1 MNNFEIILLST
12 FIVFSVICIALCI
25 QAHYRYKKKA
35 GIDNESSFLNRYEYF
50 GQPVYNQSAEHQG
63 PGYELLLREFNPD
76 TRYWQLPQNVA
87 NFPLSKIVETIQRMD
102 LNDGQPLRS
111 LALNMTVSQ
120 MVDYHAD
127 YFFTWV
133 LGIVDVQKLIVEIN
147 KDDILSA
154 NYVQQLKLRRTLK
167 RLAQSRIYVAIE
179 NVDSSAQTYERL
191 RKFLPYT
198 DYLKFNINAF
208 NKSATHWID
217 ITLAQWKRKCA
228 RWNVVTMAGKIEKPT
243 QEALVDQLH
252 IGLRQGYFYG
262 QPTMLHK

>member
-1 MNNFEIILLST
+1 M
-12 FIVFSVICIALCI
+12 
-25 QAHYRYKKKA
+25 
-35 GIDNESSFLNRYEYF
+35 
-50 GQPVYNQSAEHQG
+50 
-63 PGYELLLREFNPD
+63 
-76 TRYWQLPQNVA
+76 
-87 NFPLSKIVETIQRMD
+87 SKIVEIIQRID

-167 RLAQSRIYVAIE
+167 KLSQSKICVAIE
-179 NVDSSAQTYERL
+179 NVDSSTQTYDRL

-198 DYLKFNINAF
+198 E
-208 NKSATHWID
+208 H
-217 ITLAQWKRKCA
+217 
-228 RWNVVTMAGKIEKPT
+228 
-243 QEALVDQLH
+243 
-252 IGLRQGYFYG
+252 
-262 QPTMLHK
+262 